1 MPMGAR
7 RLPWAKGFPSLSGA
21 TLGALWALY
30 NKRKKAS
37 FFTFP
42 VAYPASVLA
51 NSPASWARRGIARAV
66 PPVLRPVGRLPAF
79 WAEPPLPGL
88 RPRGAKFVAG
98 SLWGSASPPWPEV
111 KGGQIYRSQ
120 LCRPSIPL
128 KERQACRATFWAEHA
143 LPGWRPMGASLSFA
157 ALGAEHPLRNWRPK
171 GDKFAVRN
179 SLGRASPLQL
189 EAAGVCRSQLFG
201 PSTPSPA
208 GRQRAPSLPFATGF
222 AVRGFL
228 DWAGLPSLA
237 GGHGS
242 QVCSSQLFGPGPPSL
257 AGRNDVAKL
266 AVRNVLGRA
275 SLAGGHGEAKLAVR
289 NFLDRASPRKG
300 AKFAPAREPNLLFAT
315 L

>member
-1 MPMGAR
+1 MGAR

-66 PPVLRPVGRLPAF
+66 PAVLRPVGRLPAF

-143 LPGWRPMGASLSFA
+143 LPGHG
-157 ALGAEHPLRNWRPK
+157 G
-171 GDKFAVRN
+171 KFVVR
-179 SLGRASPLQL
+179 SAWGRASPPQL
-189 EAAGVCRSQLFG
+189 EA
-201 PSTPSPA
+201 
-208 GRQRAPSLPFATGF
+208 
-222 AVRGFL
+222 
-228 DWAGLPSLA
+228 
-237 GGHGS
+237 
-242 QVCSSQLFGPGPPSL
+242 
-257 AGRNDVAKL
+257 
-266 AVRNVLGRA
+266 
-275 SLAGGHGEAKLAVR
+275 
-289 NFLDRASPRKG
+289 KG
-300 AKFAPAREPNLLFAT
+300 
-315 L
+315 

>member
-1 MPMGAR
+1 MAP
-7 RLPWAKGFPSLSGA
+7 F
-21 TLGALWALY
+21 
-30 NKRKKAS
+30 NKRKKAR

-120 LCRPSIPL
+120 LCRPSIPP

-222 AVRGFL
+222 AVQRFGP
-228 DWAGLPSLA
+228 GIPSLA

-242 QVCSSQLFGPGPPSL
+242 QVCSSQLFGPGVSSL
-257 AGRNDVAKL
+257 QDTTVAGRHDVAKL
-266 AVRNVLGRA
+266 AVRNFSGRTSPPWLHA
-275 SLAGGHGEAKLAVR
+275 KGRRVCHSSLAR
-289 NFLDRASPRKG
+289 S
-300 AKFAPAREPNLLFAT
+300 
-315 L
+315 

>member
-120 LCRPSIPL
+120 LCRPSIAKLAVQRFGPSMRYL
-128 KERQACRATFWAEHA
+128 AGGPWGQVCRSQRLGPSIPSATGGQRVTN
-143 LPGWRPMGASLSFA
+143 LPFA
-157 ALGAEHPLRNWRPK
+157 TLWAEHPLSNWRPRESAVRSFLDRAPPPRLDAK
-171 GDKFAVRN
+171 GRQVCHSQPGLPFAAFWTGRASPPWLEAMGRKFAVRN
-179 SLGRASPLQL
+179 FLGRA
-189 EAAGVCRSQLFG
+189 
-201 PSTPSPA
+201 
-208 GRQRAPSLPFATGF
+208 
-222 AVRGFL
+222 
-228 DWAGLPSLA
+228 
-237 GGHGS
+237 
-242 QVCSSQLFGPGPPSL
+242 PP
-257 AGRNDVAKL
+257 
-266 AVRNVLGRA
+266 
-275 SLAGGHGEAKLAVR
+275 
-289 NFLDRASPRKG
+289 P
-300 AKFAPAREPNLLFAT
+300 
-315 L
+315 

>member
-37 FFTFP
+37 CFTFP

-120 LCRPSIPL
+120 LCRASIPL

-189 EAAGVCRSQLFG
+189 EAAGVCRSQLFWTEHPLPG
-201 PSTPSPA
+201 WTP
-208 GRQRAPSLPFATGF
+208 
-222 AVRGFL
+222 
-228 DWAGLPSLA
+228 
-237 GGHGS
+237 
-242 QVCSSQLFGPGPPSL
+242 
-257 AGRNDVAKL
+257 
-266 AVRNVLGRA
+266 
-275 SLAGGHGEAKLAVR
+275 
-289 NFLDRASPRKG
+289 KG
-300 AKFAPAREPNLLFAT
+300 AKFAIRNRVCRSRLFGLGGPPLPGWRPWVASLQFAT
-315 L
+315 FWAGHPLPSWTQ